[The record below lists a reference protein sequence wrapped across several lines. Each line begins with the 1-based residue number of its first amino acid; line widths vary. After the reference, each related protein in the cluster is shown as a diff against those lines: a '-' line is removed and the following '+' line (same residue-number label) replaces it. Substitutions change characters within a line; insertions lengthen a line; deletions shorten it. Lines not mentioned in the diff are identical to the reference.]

1 MLLSVIALPGGTGG
15 EIAGT
20 HFRSSP
26 MKLSHIPLRLTIG
39 AFVLNSGLSKRNLD
53 PQTAK
58 GIHAMAAGAVPP
70 LARLDPQQFGTLLS
84 TGEIAL
90 GVALMLPIVPSAV
103 AGAGLTAFGAA
114 LTQLYL
120 KTPGMREP
128 GSLRPTQQ
136 GTAIAKDVWL
146 VGAGLTLLLDREHRS
161 DD

>member
-1 MLLSVIALPGGTGG
+1 
-15 EIAGT
+15 
-20 HFRSSP
+20 
-26 MKLSHIPLRLTIG
+26 
-39 AFVLNSGLSKRNLD
+39 
-53 PQTAK
+53 
-58 GIHAMAAGAVPP
+58 
-70 LARLDPQQFGTLLS
+70 
-84 TGEIAL
+84 
-90 GVALMLPIVPSAV
+90 V